1 MKQYDHQPPYRG
13 ELEGFPQE
21 IVERMLCEQEK
32 QGNERDISVFEINV
46 IASAISGGFTWGKSV
61 EGGDFWFSVTMR
73 RNFDIFFGKYPKE
86 APQEK
91 EDKLTNFEVCLN
103 WLKTQD
109 KEAADYYEKNAD
121 RRDVNSVGLW
131 YSLYTAFYWE
141 NTPQK
146 LDFWINLSI
155 KWYSYVEGLEPT
167 CFKVSEE
174 VEDILRASPYCK
186 KDTPQET
193 KESIPQ
199 TEQDFKT
206 LLDAFWSDYRD
217 FLLEKD
223 SKYGSLYLNPLNKLI
238 ELTPKQRI
246 LSRLEEKLGRLLNGN
261 LDDNTLDDVLGLLIH
276 LKVVERRENK

>member
-1 MKQYDHQPPYRG
+1 MKQYDHKPPYKG
-13 ELEGFPQE
+13 ELKGFPQE

-32 QGNERDISVFEINV
+32 QGNERDISVFEKEVEADVLI
-46 IASAISGGFTWGKSV
+46 GGFEWDKSV
-61 EGGDFWFSVTMR
+61 EGEDFWAAVIDC
-73 RNFDIFFGKYPKE
+73 RNFDIFFKKE
-86 APQEK
+86 A
-91 EDKLTNFEVCLN
+91 
-103 WLKTQD
+103 
-109 KEAADYYEKNAD
+109 
-121 RRDVNSVGLW
+121 
-131 YSLYTAFYWE
+131 
-141 NTPQK
+141 
-146 LDFWINLSI
+146 
-155 KWYSYVEGLEPT
+155 
-167 CFKVSEE
+167 
-174 VEDILRASPYCK
+174 
-186 KDTPQET
+186 PQET